1 MVLVVSSIFTDAKRA
16 FGQIAQF
23 ATMYGIIQRAIMEF
37 PRQVVSAVTEVDT
50 AMTNLYKVT
59 DETAS
64 RYESFLGSSGSV
76 AKSLGRSMSSY
87 ITQVSEWSKLGYNF
101 NESQELAKTSS
112 IYANVGEVSDAT
124 AVSDMITAMKAY
136 NIEANESVSIIDR
149 LNILGNQ
156 FATSSSSLGEGL
168 SNSASALAEAGN
180 DIDQSLAMLTGMSE
194 ITQSASESG
203 NALKIMSM
211 RVRGR
216 QKTLLPPYT
225 VMYMLCA

>member
-1 MVLVVSSIFTDAKRA
+1 
-16 FGQIAQF
+16 
-23 ATMYGIIQRAIMEF
+23 MEF
-37 PRQVVSAVTEVDT
+37 PRQVVSAVTEVNT

-156 FATSSSSLGEGL
+156 FATSSSALGEGL

-203 NALKIMSM
+203 SALKIMSM
-211 RVRGR
+211 RIRGR